1 MACLSREAAKGH
13 DAFMPA
19 KHLLLVVHHN
29 SLAKINARIAEGSKL
44 AGLFVFTVERM
55 RNQLTARPAE
65 PPRCWGCNKHQHGG
79 LSHISSVIPPTENL
93 VSLMSEMRE
102 WLDARRIEPDIFRH
116 TVKEAS
122 VTIHLQFKVESE
134 AIAFAQAF
142 SGQLMS

>member
-1 MACLSREAAKGH
+1 MWS
-13 DAFMPA
+13 
-19 KHLLLVVHHN
+19 
-29 SLAKINARIAEGSKL
+29 
-44 AGLFVFTVERM
+44 VEV
-55 RNQLTARPAE
+55 
-65 PPRCWGCNKHQHGG
+65 RCD
-79 LSHISSVIPPTENL
+79 TENL